1 MEEKHQSKYYSFSL
15 WSFSYNLIIK
25 KNLKR
30 KLLFKKKTF
39 QDETGAFAITIISDI
54 LEWRW
59 SFFKSIQKGKRIWY
73 FVSTKGKMSN
83 VCISLCLL
91 FLLNGFESVL
101 IETHLYSIFPTD
113 TSYFTIAKFNTP
125 SQMTCI
131 HKCLRLSSKM
141 FYNNNDGGLCVCF
154 NDSNEKAGNL
164 YEKKSSD
171 LDRNKGVVME
181 VIKSHYTQVIY
192 F

>member
-1 MEEKHQSKYYSFSL
+1 
-15 WSFSYNLIIK
+15 
-25 KNLKR
+25 
-30 KLLFKKKTF
+30 
-39 QDETGAFAITIISDI
+39 
-54 LEWRW
+54 
-59 SFFKSIQKGKRIWY
+59 
-73 FVSTKGKMSN
+73 MSN

-171 LDRNKGVVME
+171 LERNKGVVME

-192 F
+192 FQKHNFPTKLYLFIYYNLFSVGQGGTIHFLNTYKITNKKVYI